1 MDNLSSDRRFES
13 LLNLVEAD
21 QGEWREEEH
30 DDNSLERAAMGLG
43 PCVGDDGPSPTLVLS
58 ICLPPPINARGA
70 MGNPRPIEDDARG
83 APTAVSLTALGPSVG
98 DDANGPPTARGLTML
113 GPSVGDDGGL
123 SDVRLKED
131 VQRVGTT
138 VFGLPL
144 YRFKY
149 IGSDAGR
156 RVARGGRLPSRRL
169 RRAGNEH
176 ATGILTERID
186 AGQKGARYRPLF
198 LSIDVN

>member
-1 MDNLSSDRRFES
+1 MDNLSSGRRFES
-13 LLNLVEAD
+13 LLDFVAAD
-21 QGEWREEEH
+21 QAEWREEEH
-30 DDNSLERAAMGLG
+30 DDNNLERAAMGLG

-83 APTAVSLTALGPSVG
+83 APTAPSLTALGPSVG
-98 DDANGPPTARGLTML
+98 DDNKAPPTARGLTML
-113 GPSVGDDGGL
+113 GPSVGDDAVGV

-149 IGSDAGR
+149 LGRPETYEGVMAHEVLQVMPAAVSLGADGYHRVDYGALGTSMR
-156 RVARGGRLPSRRL
+156 RVS
-169 RRAGNEH
+169 
-176 ATGILTERID
+176 
-186 AGQKGARYRPLF
+186 
-198 LSIDVN
+198 